1 MNFPR
6 QTATNDSL
14 SDSASASPTPA
25 SVPSESVASAAQP
38 SLARAAS
45 LNDTNSDTQSDQQ
58 SASAS
63 SAAASS
69 SGASASSSA
78 SLSDPP
84 PSSTSHSSSKSSSDQ
99 AQLSSSSSLP
109 SSSASPNPSSSSQSA
124 NPSSS
129 ANVSL
134 LVSASA
140 SAVSGTSASTITG
153 SANVTTILSTDSNGQ
168 VVTITTTPPTLSTAP
183 ASVTAAQRTA
193 IIAGATAGGVG
204 LVLFLLAAVFV
215 YRRHKSRRQEFSEAV
230 GRVRREAQ
238 GAGGMGLLDEE
249 GFEDDDAVPMRRYRD
264 DGASHSRSLSSLGP
278 PQSPAPSLFRQR
290 AETGSLFREEGVW
303 PPPQGTHFVDPLVG
317 VGTGEGLGTL
327 VDDIMGPDPTHAK
340 DRGNIPSMSSATSSM
355 YADPFR
361 STSHPSAP
369 SDPSLYFDRR
379 GASSS
384 MSIHSQQTS
393 GHHSQQSSG
402 SRPATPQ
409 SLLGLPAGAAG
420 TPKKPSPLA
429 HPVNPP
435 SSATWLTRSP
445 KKPAARLSES
455 SEG

>member
-6 QTATNDSL
+6 ETALTNDTL
-14 SDSASASPTPA
+14 PSDSASASAA
-25 SVPSESVASAAQP
+25 SLVSSVASAAQTP
-38 SLARAAS
+38 SLARAVS
-45 LNDTNSDTQSDQQ
+45 LNDTNSSVQSDQQ
-58 SASAS
+58 SASALAS
-63 SAAASS
+63 ASS
-69 SGASASSSA
+69 SGASAASSA
-78 SLSDPP
+78 SHSDPP
-84 PSSTSHSSSKSSSDQ
+84 ASSSSHSSPKSSSQ
-99 AQLSSSSSLP
+99 PQP
-109 SSSASPNPSSSSQSA
+109 SSSASPPSSSGPSASSSASQSA
-124 NPSSS
+124 SPSSS
-129 ANVSL
+129 ATLTL
-134 LVSASA
+134 LLSASA
-140 SAVSGTSASTITG
+140 SVPDPSAITG
-153 SANVTTILSTDSNGQ
+153 SANVTTILSTESDGQ
-168 VVTITTTPPTLSTAP
+168 VVTITTSFPTSLSTAP
-183 ASVTAAQRTA
+183 SSVTAAQRTA

-215 YRRHKSRRQEFSEAV
+215 YKRHKSRKQEFSEAV
-230 GRVRREAQ
+230 GRVRREAH
-238 GAGGMGLLDEE
+238 GAGAMGLLDEE
-249 GFEDDDAVPMRRYRD
+249 GFDDDDAVPMRRYRD
-264 DGASHSRSLSSLGP
+264 DAASHSRSLTSLGP

-290 AETGSLFREEGVW
+290 AETGSVFREEGVW

-317 VGTGEGLGTL
+317 VGTGEGLGHII
-327 VDDIMGPDPTHAK
+327 DDVMGPAEPTHAK

-361 STSHPSAP
+361 DISHASAP

-384 MSIHSQQTS
+384 MSTHSQQTS
-393 GHHSQQSSG
+393 GAHSQQTSG

-445 KKPAARLSES
+445 KKPGTRLSES